1 MKRSQLIEV
10 ALREVRTR
18 ARTKAFRVITAVLLA
33 VVIAGPI
40 VAALW
45 PEDNGDLP
53 TATVG
58 VSAAAS
64 PQFVQILEQS
74 STDTYDITLLEVDDL
89 DRSIDV
95 GDIDAGIDFPST
107 LVWDKLADPQLEN
120 VLAFALRQDATATA
134 AQTVGLSDSELRSL
148 FTPLQVEERL
158 VNGSVDGDGVRL
170 AVAYGGLFLSF
181 MAVQVFGQLTL
192 LSIVEEKS
200 SRVIEVLLSHIK
212 PRTLLGGK
220 VLGLTVLALVQL
232 LLVVLALV
240 ASMLLTSAIEIPA
253 SVWRFVPVLLVSAIG
268 GLVIYNTL
276 FALLGSLISRQEDAS
291 QIMLPAM
298 IPILGGFLFGQTA
311 VFGNASSIAA
321 RVLTFIPFT
330 SPMLLPVRVARD
342 AIATW
347 EIVLA
352 IGLLLLGAVL
362 LMRLAGRV
370 YEFTLLR
377 TGSRVGWAELIR
389 LNRGSAVAD

>member
-1 MKRSQLIEV
+1 MRRSQLIEV
-10 ALREVRTR
+10 ARREIRTR
-18 ARTKAFRVITAVLLA
+18 ARTKAFRAITAVLVL

-45 PEDNGDLP
+45 PKDNGDLP

-58 VSAAAS
+58 ISTQAP
-64 PQFVQILEQS
+64 PQFMQILEQA
-74 STDTYDITLLEVDDL
+74 STDTYDITLTQVEDL
-89 DRSIDV
+89 DQAINA
-95 GDIDAGIDFPST
+95 GDIDAGIDFPAT
-107 LVWDKLADPQLEN
+107 LVWDKFADPQLES

-134 AQTVGLSDSELRSL
+134 AQTVGLDDADLRSL
-148 FTPLQVEERL
+148 FTPLQVDERL
-158 VNGSVDGDGVRL
+158 VNGSGEGDGLRF

-192 LSIVEEKS
+192 MSIVEEKS

-220 VLGLTVLALVQL
+220 VLGLTALAIVQL
-232 LLVVLALV
+232 LLLVIAGV
-240 ASMLLTSAIEIPA
+240 ASMLLTDAIDIPP

-276 FALLGSLISRQEDAS
+276 FALLGSLVSRQEDAS

-298 IPILGGFLFGQTA
+298 LPIFVGFFVGQAA
-311 VFGNASSIAA
+311 VFGNASSLAA
-321 RVLTFIPFT
+321 RVLTFIPLT

-342 AIATW
+342 AIAAW
-347 EIVLA
+347 ELVVA
-352 IGLLLLGAVL
+352 IGLLVLGAVL
-362 LMRLAGRV
+362 LLRLAGRV

-389 LNRGSAVAD
+389 LNQGSAVTD

>member
-1 MKRSQLIEV
+1 MNRSQIIEV
-10 ALREVRTR
+10 AMREIRTR
-18 ARTKAFRVITAVLLA
+18 ARTKAFRAITAILLLL
-33 VVIAGPI
+33 VVGGPI

-45 PEDNGDLP
+45 PESNDDLP

-58 VSAAAS
+58 VTSQAS
-64 PQFVQILEQS
+64 PQFLQILEQS
-74 STDTYDITLLEVDDL
+74 SAQAYDLTIVNVADL
-89 DRSIDV
+89 DEAIDS
-95 GDIDAGIDFPST
+95 GEIDAGIEQPAT
-107 LVWDKLADPQLEN
+107 LVWDTLADPQLES

-134 AQTVGLSDSELRSL
+134 AQTVGLTDSEVRTL

-158 VNGSVDGDGVRL
+158 VNGSEEGDNVRL
-170 AVAYGGLFLSF
+170 AVAYGGLFFSF
-181 MAVQVFGQLTL
+181 LAVQVFGQLTL

-220 VLGLTVLALVQL
+220 VLGLTALALVQL
-232 LLVVLALV
+232 LLLVVGLV
-240 ASMLLTSAIEIPA
+240 ASMLLTDAIEIPA

-291 QIMLPAM
+291 QIMLPVM
-298 IPILGGFLFGQTA
+298 VPIMAGFFVGQSA
-311 VFGNASSIAA
+311 VFGNASSTVA
-321 RVLTFIPFT
+321 RIFTFIPLT
-330 SPMLLPVRVARD
+330 APMLLPVRVARD
-342 AIATW
+342 AIANW
-347 EIVLA
+347 EIAVSIA
-352 IGLLLLGAVL
+352 LLVIGAVL

-377 TGSRVGWAELIR
+377 TGSRVGWGELMR
-389 LNRGSAVAD
+389 LNRGSAVTG